1 VIRKWRLEEAFVR
14 FVVKH
19 QILHATINILKWTV
33 FHNDDRENIILICQ
47 RCHNYGKTCLEEL
60 IRERENNLL
69 RQHPELYLTA
79 LKDYMSGVRPKTN
92 TYARKRKTYAEEGD

>member
-19 QILHATINILKWTV
+19 QILHATINILKWAV
-33 FHNDDRENIILICQ
+33 FHNNDKDNVIYLCK
-47 RCHNYGKTCLEEL
+47 RCHNQGKMCLEEL

-69 RQHPELYLTA
+69 RKHPELYLCA
-79 LKDYMSGVRPKTN
+79 LQDYMQGVRPKVKI
-92 TYARKRKTYAEEGD
+92 YARKR